1 MNENRKR
8 IVIAGGSGF
17 IGCALAKDLS
27 FKYEVIVLTRTPK
40 AREDGVRE
48 VEWDGV
54 HLGEWIALLNGA
66 EAVVNLTG
74 KNINCPHTP
83 ENVREL
89 TASRVDSVCAITA
102 ALEHIKE
109 APRVWVQA
117 SATGFYGNTGEAIR
131 DEFSP
136 AGDNILA
143 EICKQWESAF
153 QSVKAPKTRKILLRV
168 GFVLG
173 RDGGALPI
181 LEQFTRRYLG
191 GRAGSGKQC
200 ISWIHMFDLV
210 KMFRHAIEDEKMTGT
225 YNAVGYEPVT
235 NKDFMRELRHILR
248 RPWSPPVPGFIIRLV
263 ARRMKS
269 EPSLALEGCHAIPI
283 RFLEAGFEFRFST
296 LKDALADLYKKS

>member
-1 MNENRKR
+1 MNEIKKR

-17 IGCALAKDLS
+17 IGQALALDLAA
-27 FKYEVIVLTRTPK
+27 KYDVVVLSRMPK
-40 AREDGVRE
+40 ARNDGVRE

-74 KNINCPHTP
+74 KNINCLHTP
-83 ENVREL
+83 ENIREL
-89 TASRVDSVCAITA
+89 MASRIDSVSAIDA

-109 APRVWVQA
+109 PPRVWVQA
-117 SATGFYGNTGEAIR
+117 SATGFYGNSGEVIR

-136 AGDNILA
+136 GGDNILA
-143 EICKQWESAF
+143 EICKHWEKTF
-153 QSVKAPKTRKILLRV
+153 QEAKAEKTKKILLRV

-173 RDGGALPI
+173 RDGGALPV

-210 KMFRHAIEDEKMTGT
+210 KMFRYAIEDEKLSGI

-296 LKDALADLYKKS
+296 LKDALADLYKKP